1 MKIKNTIR
9 ITKRFGFEA
18 AHVLEGYDGLCKNI
32 HGHSYVLFVTLKG
45 HISEDTNDPKLGMLM
60 DFSSLKQIV
69 NDKIIKIFDHSLMLI
84 DNTSINISSLF
95 NCEDS
100 RIIKLPFQPTCENLV
115 VHFAEI
121 IKSGIPQNITLHS
134 LKLYETETSYAEW
147 FAEDNQ

>member
-1 MKIKNTIR
+1 MKNKNIVR

-45 HISEDTNDPKLGMLM
+45 RISEDTLDPKLGMLM
-60 DFSSLKQIV
+60 DFSSLKKIV
-69 NDKIIKIFDHSLMLI
+69 NDKVIKIFDHSLMLI
-84 DNTSINISSLF
+84 NNTKIDISSLF
-95 NCEDS
+95 SCDDS

-121 IKSGIPQNITLHS
+121 IKSSIPQNITLHS
-134 LKLYETETSYAEW
+134 LKLNETETSYAEW
-147 FAEDNQ
+147 FDEDNQ